1 MSSSSTRCT
10 VCVLYC
16 AQHTDICG
24 HALSQLE
31 KSRVKRVVMV
41 GRRGPLQAS
50 FTIKELREMTRLSHT
65 SAVLHQRDFEQCQ
78 QILTGRHTHSHTHTH
93 THTHIH
99 SHTHTYTHTHTHT
112 HTHSLTHT
120 HTHTYT
126 HTHTHTHTHSHTHTL
141 THTHTHITQC
151 SCSFIV
157 QSYHDQEDD
166 SLSL

>member
-141 THTHTHITQC
+141 THTHTHYTM
-151 SCSFIV
+151 
-157 QSYHDQEDD
+157 
-166 SLSL
+166 

>member
-50 FTIKELREMTRLSHT
+50 FTIKELRAVTRITHLS
-65 SAVLHQRDFEQCQ
+65 SLKLDFEQCQ
-78 QILTGRHTHSHTHTH
+78 SHTHRF
-93 THTHIH
+93 
-99 SHTHTYTHTHTHT
+99 
-112 HTHSLTHT
+112 
-120 HTHTYT
+120 
-126 HTHTHTHTHSHTHTL
+126 THTL
-141 THTHTHITQC
+141 THTHTSQVGRHSLTYTYTLQAHTTMLSHMVTQQHTHTVNYVSKFLFC
-151 SCSFIV
+151 AAKRALDTSCTT
-157 QSYHDQEDD
+157 
-166 SLSL
+166 